1 MKYLVGLFCFLSFR
15 FACFSQHLQ
24 PKEGFVNVQGGRIW
38 YKIVGK
44 GKGVPLL
51 LIHGG
56 PGSRSC
62 EGIPGYSL
70 LSDERPIIFYDQ
82 LGSGNSDRP
91 TDTLLWKLPRFVN
104 EVEIL
109 RKALDLKELHIL
121 GSSWGA
127 TVLIEYMLTK
137 KPKGVKSVIF
147 SGPLLS
153 TPIWMK
159 DAKILLAQ
167 LPQNTQD
174 TIKKYENLKE
184 YNSPS
189 YLAATNFFYAK
200 FMSVKKCPNVPPSA
214 CDDVLGFNNKVY
226 NYMWGATEFNATGTL
241 MNFDRT
247 NRLQELKQPV
257 LFIAGRFDEARPE
270 TMYEFQKLVP
280 NSKVIII
287 ENAAHNKI
295 IDQPIPFTNAI
306 RSFLKSLKT
315 KFRG

>member
-1 MKYLVGLFCFLSFR
+1 MKYLICLFLFFSLSIVS
-15 FACFSQHLQ
+15 FSQHLQ

-38 YKIVGK
+38 YKIVGT

-62 EGIPGYSL
+62 EGIAGYSL
-70 LSDERPIIFYDQ
+70 LSNERPIIFYDQ
-82 LGSGNSDRP
+82 LGSGHSDRP

-104 EVEIL
+104 EIDSL

-127 TVLIEYMLTK
+127 AVLIEYMLTK
-137 KPKGVKSVIF
+137 KSKGVKSVIF

-174 TIKKYENLKE
+174 TIKKYERLKE
-184 YNSPS
+184 YNAPS
-189 YLAATNFFYAK
+189 YLAATDSFYAK
-200 FMSVKKCPNVPPSA
+200 FMSVKAWPNIPPST
-214 CDDVLGFNNKVY
+214 CDNVLGFNEKVY

-241 MNFDRT
+241 RNFDRT
-247 NRLQELKQPV
+247 NRLHELKQPV

-270 TMYEFQKLVP
+270 TMYKFQKLVP
-280 NSKVIII
+280 KSKVIII
-287 ENAAHNKI
+287 ENAAHHKI
-295 IDQPIPFTNAI
+295 IDQPVMFTNAI
-306 RSFLKSLKT
+306 RSFLNSVPT
-315 KFRG
+315 K